1 MAEETDFAT
10 LMDVERNTITEVHSQ
25 VVEII
30 AGRGDSST
38 ITELEDAGAV
48 VTDMLEEAHIVASET
63 AGDTSP
69 SDSDAQ
75 ESENKHALGND
86 MNTIK
91 PDFDADVI
99 VPEAKADVGKPFT
112 EADGSA
118 IDTGGSHEVLT
129 PSDPDAQTETPAEDP
144 VETEAVNDASNT
156 TDEPVP
162 DTKGLGHGA
171 TSGFSNETNTAITTL
186 DVSASEADR
195 SVRETL
201 SVDQEEKKTDEE
213 SSLSE
218 SQTQQSSEDKSEEAL
233 EETSG
238 PEPVTSATT
247 EKLQVEVFVPER
259 ALAVPLTPYK
269 EECQENGAALVEP
282 ELSLQDTEAA
292 FVAPE
297 EENSEEPD
305 SSENEELLNEIQD
318 ENGVESGDETQQ
330 KNGLQSPVA
339 SVQASGEIPSSGKK
353 PDINRHSYS
362 KYNTVSYRKI
372 RKGNTKQRI
381 DEFESMMHI

>member
-1 MAEETDFAT
+1 MAEEADFAT

-30 AGRGDSST
+30 AGCGDSST
-38 ITELEDAGAV
+38 ITELEIAGAV

-63 AGDTSP
+63 VGNTGP

-99 VPEAKADVGKPFT
+99 VPEAKVDVGKPFT

-162 DTKGLGHGA
+162 DTKGLGHDA
-171 TSGFSNETNTAITTL
+171 TSVFSNETNTAITTL

-213 SSLSE
+213 SSLFE
-218 SQTQQSSEDKSEEAL
+218 SQTQQSSEDNSE
-233 EETSG
+233 
-238 PEPVTSATT
+238 
-247 EKLQVEVFVPER
+247 EVFVPER
-259 ALAVPLTPYK
+259 ALAVPLTPNK

-282 ELSLQDTEAA
+282 ELSPQDTEAA

-297 EENSEEPD
+297 VENSEEPD

-330 KNGLQSPVA
+330 ENGSQSPVA
-339 SVQASGEIPSSGKK
+339 SAQASGEIPSSGKK